1 MKNLKKNLV
10 VLLMV
15 ALVVFLSACQQKAPA
30 QTDNSQN
37 AQQTEQTQ
45 NDGLITEQAAKQI
58 VLDKLPGSTEADFYA
73 FNKELDDGIW
83 KYEGKITN
91 NGTIFEFEINA
102 ADGTI
107 LEWDIDDQY
116 FTEK

>member
-1 MKNLKKNLV
+1 MKNMKKNLV

-15 ALVVFLSACQQKAPA
+15 ALVICLGACQKAPVP
-30 QTDNSQN
+30 TDNSQN
-37 AQQTEQTQ
+37 TQQTEQTQ

-58 VLDKLPGSTEADFYA
+58 VMDKLPGSTEADFYS
-73 FNKELDDGIW
+73 FKKELDDGLW

-91 NGTIFEFEINA
+91 KGVIYEFEINA

-107 LEWDIDDQY
+107 LEWDIDD
-116 FTEK
+116 